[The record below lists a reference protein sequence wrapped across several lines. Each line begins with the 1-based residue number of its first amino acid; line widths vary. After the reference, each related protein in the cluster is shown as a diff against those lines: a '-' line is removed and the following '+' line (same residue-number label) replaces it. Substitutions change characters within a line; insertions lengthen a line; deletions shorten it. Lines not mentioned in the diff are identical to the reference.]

1 MNTEPKKTDS
11 STHASM
17 RAALKDAPRCLWS
30 LLYHNWP
37 WKLLALFLALC
48 LWAGL
53 IMQDATLTRD
63 RVFTDVPVSVTGA
76 DSLRRNSGLI
86 VLSGL
91 DDEALTVRLRVDVP
105 QREYNSVT
113 SSYYNPRIDLTR
125 ITSTGEQT
133 LKILTTSTTTYGS
146 VESVSPDSITVMVD
160 EYVTNYR
167 VPVSI
172 NVIGKYPNGFYGATP
187 TVDPSVVA
195 LSGPKSIVDQVVCI
209 YVDFDLS
216 RLTAKSG
223 KVRTAL
229 GMRFVDANGEDVDSS
244 LLEVSNAGVV
254 LRTFIVEQ
262 TLYSMRTLAI
272 SDTALVEGEP
282 ASGYRLKSV
291 TLSPSV
297 VKAAGS
303 DSAFDAVQ
311 KLTIDKPVDITG
323 VSESFV
329 TSVRVNKPSEL
340 SYISADTVTM
350 TVEIEPVTISRTFDG
365 VKLFARGYPDTM
377 NVGLGV
383 KNLSVVLTGPE
394 LMLNNLRS
402 ANVTAYV
409 DVSGLEAGEYELPVQ
424 LHIEG
429 ADTGDLTFAASPSEI
444 SVTLSEK

>member
-1 MNTEPKKTDS
+1 MNAEPKKTDS
-11 STHASM
+11 TTRASM
-17 RAALKDAPRCLWS
+17 RAALKGAPRRLWS

-63 RVFTDVPVSVTGA
+63 RVFTDVPVSVTGE

-91 DDEALTVRLRVDVP
+91 DEEALTVRLRVDVP

-113 SSYYNPRIDLTR
+113 ASYYNPRIDLTR

-133 LKILTTSTTTYGS
+133 LKISTTSTTTYGM
-146 VESVSPDSITVMVD
+146 VESVTPDSVTVMVD

-172 NVIGKYPNGFYGATP
+172 NIIGEYPDGLYGTTP
-187 TVDPSVVA
+187 TADPSVVA
-195 LSGPKSIVDQVVCI
+195 LSGPKSIVDQVVRI
-209 YVDFDLS
+209 YVDFDVSSLS
-216 RLTAKSG
+216 AKSG

-254 LRTFIVEQ
+254 LRTIIVEQ
-262 TLYSMRTLAI
+262 TLYSTRTIAI
-272 SDTALVEGEP
+272 SEAALVEGEP
-282 ASGYRLKSV
+282 ADGYRLKSV

-297 VKAAGS
+297 IDAAGS
-303 DSAFDAVQ
+303 DDA
-311 KLTIDKPVDITG
+311 LNAIDALFIDNPVDISNM
-323 VSESFV
+323 SESF
-329 TSVRVNKPSEL
+329 TTTVRISKPSEL
-340 SYISADTVTM
+340 SYVSTDTVTM
-350 TVEIEPVTISRTFDG
+350 TVEIEPVTISRTFDS
-365 VKLFARGYPDTM
+365 VKLFARGYTDAV
-377 NVGLGV
+377 NVSLGV
-383 KNLSVVLTGPE
+383 KTLSIVLSGPE
-394 LMLNNLRS
+394 LTLNALRS

-409 DVSGLEAGEYELPVQ
+409 DVSGLGAGDYSLPVG

-429 ADTGDLTFAASPSEI
+429 SDITDLTFTATPSEV